1 MLSDK
6 IQGALNDQ
14 LNAELYSAYLY
25 LSMAAYF
32 HAVGL
37 GGFAQWMR
45 VQAQEELVHAMKF
58 YDFIG
63 ERGGRVRL
71 KAIEAPPTEWSS
83 PLEAFK
89 TALKHEE
96 MVSGRIND
104 LMNLALS
111 ERDHATQIFLQ
122 WFVTEQVE
130 EEASVGE
137 VVQRL
142 KLLGDARQGL
152 FMLDRE
158 LGQRTFTPPSSGEGE
173 AP

>member
-6 IQGALNDQ
+6 IQGASNDQ

-63 ERGGRVRL
+63 ERGVRVRL
-71 KAIEAPPTEWSS
+71 KAIEAPPTRPRSSCSGLSPSRSRRRPRWGRWSR
-83 PLEAFK
+83 
-89 TALKHEE
+89 
-96 MVSGRIND
+96 G
-104 LMNLALS
+104 
-111 ERDHATQIFLQ
+111 
-122 WFVTEQVE
+122 
-130 EEASVGE
+130 
-137 VVQRL
+137 
-142 KLLGDARQGL
+142 
-152 FMLDRE
+152 
-158 LGQRTFTPPSSGEGE
+158 
-173 AP
+173 